1 VSSYPACVRAYVD
14 VSAQSVDAR
23 LFGRKRIDMR
33 DRLSDPHTPECALP
47 AQKSPSSSRM
57 SWSGTRAFVSRVFA
71 RAAARGFAAVGT
83 LSVLGALTA
92 ATACNREN
100 AHAAAPPPMAPLVTA
115 APAVSRAVP
124 TYLDEIGRN
133 GAFESVTVTPQVP
146 GRIVERHFQD
156 GAQLAKGQLL
166 FTVDPRPY
174 QAQLNS
180 AKAQLAETRAALDLA
195 ATQLKMYSSI
205 TDERAVSALDLE
217 TKRNTVAVDEAQ
229 VQAAQAAL
237 ENAQLNLD
245 YCYVH
250 SPIDG
255 RAGARLVDVGNV
267 VQANTTALLLIQRI
281 DPIYAD
287 FTVTERDLPQVQP
300 KMANGTLQARVRLPS
315 DSDSGARVGAVTFL
329 DNTVQPGT
337 GTVNLRA
344 TIRNADRHFW
354 PGQFVNVQLIV
365 TTATA
370 VLVPSQATQISQ
382 KGPFV
387 YVVKSDQTVEL
398 RPITLGQRHG
408 DDVVVTTGVASGE
421 EVVVTGQLTVAPG
434 AKVRIAPPVGS
445 QNPPEKGPS

>member
-1 VSSYPACVRAYVD
+1 MNDRFALRMCA
-14 VSAQSVDAR
+14 SVAPR
-23 LFGRKRIDMR
+23 LV
-33 DRLSDPHTPECALP
+33 A
-47 AQKSPSSSRM
+47 
-57 SWSGTRAFVSRVFA
+57 
-71 RAAARGFAAVGT
+71 
-83 LSVLGALTA
+83 VLGLIAGVGS
-92 ATACNREN
+92 ATACNT
-100 AHAAAPPPMAPLVTA
+100 HGAAAGGLPFVAPLVTA
-115 APAVSRAVP
+115 TRAISRDVP
-124 TYLDEIGRN
+124 TYLEEIGRN

-146 GRIVERHFQD
+146 GRILERSFQD
-156 GAQLAKGQLL
+156 GAQLTRGQLL
-166 FTVDPRPY
+166 FTIDPRPY
-174 QAQLNS
+174 QAQVNS

-205 TDERAVSALDLE
+205 TDERAVSELDLE

-300 KMANGTLQARVRLPS
+300 QMASGTLQARVRLPS
-315 DSDSGARVGAVTFL
+315 DADSGARVGAVTFL
-329 DNTVQPGT
+329 DNAVQPGT

-354 PGQFVNVQLIV
+354 PGQFVNVQLIL
-365 TTATA
+365 TTAAA

-387 YVVKSDQTVEL
+387 YVVKPDQTVEL
-398 RPITLGQRHG
+398 RPVTLGQRQG

-434 AKVRIAPPVGS
+434 AKVRIAPPAGS
-445 QNPPEKGPS
+445 QNPPEKRPT

>member
-1 VSSYPACVRAYVD
+1 MTPGS
-14 VSAQSVDAR
+14 
-23 LFGRKRIDMR
+23 
-33 DRLSDPHTPECALP
+33 DRLAS
-47 AQKSPSSSRM
+47 
-57 SWSGTRAFVSRVFA
+57 FVSRGFA
-71 RAAARGFAAVGT
+71 RAAPGGVAAVAT
-83 LSVLGALTA
+83 LSLLGVLTTA
-92 ATACNREN
+92 TGCSRQNT
-100 AHAAAPPPMAPLVTA
+100 HAAAPPPMAPLVTA

-156 GAQLAKGQLL
+156 GAQLTKGQLL

-180 AKAQLAETRAALDLA
+180 TKAQLAQTKAALDLA

-255 RAGARLVDVGNV
+255 RAGARLVDAGNV
-267 VQANTTALLLIQRI
+267 VQANTTALLVIQRI

-287 FTVTERDLPQVQP
+287 FTVTEVDLPQVQP
-300 KMANGTLQARVRLPS
+300 QMANGTLQARVRLPS

-329 DNTVQPGT
+329 DNAVQPGT

-344 TIRNADRHFW
+344 TIRNTDRHFW
-354 PGQFVNVQLIV
+354 PGQFVNVRLIL
-365 TTATA
+365 TTAKA
-370 VLVPSQATQISQ
+370 VLVPSQVTQISQ

-387 YVVKSDQTVEL
+387 YVIKPDRTVDL
-398 RPITLGQRHG
+398 RPVTLGQRQG
-408 DDVVVTTGVASGE
+408 DDVVVTTGVTSGE
-421 EVVVTGQLTVAPG
+421 EVVLTGQLTIAPG
-434 AKVRIAPPVGS
+434 AKVRIG
-445 QNPPEKGPS
+445 NK

>member
-1 VSSYPACVRAYVD
+1 VSSYPACVRACVD

-33 DRLSDPHTPECALP
+33 DRRSDPHTPECALP

-100 AHAAAPPPMAPLVTA
+100 AHAAAPPPMPPLVTA

>member
-1 VSSYPACVRAYVD
+1 MP
-14 VSAQSVDAR
+14 
-23 LFGRKRIDMR
+23 
-33 DRLSDPHTPECALP
+33 
-47 AQKSPSSSRM
+47 
-57 SWSGTRAFVSRVFA
+57 
-71 RAAARGFAAVGT
+71 
-83 LSVLGALTA
+83 
-92 ATACNREN
+92 
-100 AHAAAPPPMAPLVTA
+100 PLVTA

-315 DSDSGARVGAVTFL
+315 DSDSDARVGAVTFL

-445 QNPPEKGPS
+445 QNPPEKRPS

>member
-1 VSSYPACVRAYVD
+1 MNDR
-14 VSAQSVDAR
+14 SAASVCASVAPR
-23 LFGRKRIDMR
+23 LVAILGLI
-33 DRLSDPHTPECALP
+33 
-47 AQKSPSSSRM
+47 
-57 SWSGTRAFVSRVFA
+57 
-71 RAAARGFAAVGT
+71 AAVGPT
-83 LSVLGALTA
+83 
-92 ATACNREN
+92 TACNT
-100 AHAAAPPPMAPLVTA
+100 HSAAAGGLPFVAPLVTA
-115 APAVSRAVP
+115 TRAISRDVP
-124 TYLDEIGRN
+124 TYLEEIGRN

-146 GRIVERHFQD
+146 GRILERSFQD
-156 GAQLAKGQLL
+156 GAQLTKGQLL
-166 FTVDPRPY
+166 FTIDPRPY

-205 TDERAVSALDLE
+205 TDERAVSELDLE

-245 YCYVH
+245 YCYVR

-300 KMANGTLQARVRLPS
+300 QMASGTLQARVRLPS
-315 DSDSGARVGAVTFL
+315 DADSGARVGAVTFL
-329 DNTVQPGT
+329 DNAVQPGT

-354 PGQFVNVQLIV
+354 PGQFVNVQLIL
-365 TTATA
+365 TTAAA

-387 YVVKSDQTVEL
+387 YVVKPDQTVEL
-398 RPITLGQRHG
+398 RPVTLGQRQG

-434 AKVRIAPPVGS
+434 AKVRIAPPAGS
-445 QNPPEKGPS
+445 QNPPEKRPT

>member
-1 VSSYPACVRAYVD
+1 
-14 VSAQSVDAR
+14 
-23 LFGRKRIDMR
+23 
-33 DRLSDPHTPECALP
+33 
-47 AQKSPSSSRM
+47 
-57 SWSGTRAFVSRVFA
+57 
-71 RAAARGFAAVGT
+71 
-83 LSVLGALTA
+83 
-92 ATACNREN
+92 
-100 AHAAAPPPMAPLVTA
+100 MAPLVTA

-156 GAQLAKGQLL
+156 GAQLTNGQLL

-267 VQANTTALLLIQRI
+267 VQANTTALLSIQRI

-300 KMANGTLQARVRLPS
+300 QMARGTIQARVRLPS
-315 DSDSGARVGAVTFL
+315 DSDSAARVGAVTFL
-329 DNTVQPGT
+329 DNAVQSGT

-354 PGQFVNVQLIV
+354 PGQFVNVQLIL

-387 YVVKSDQTVEL
+387 YVVKPDQTVEL
-398 RPITLGQRHG
+398 RPVTLGQRQG

-434 AKVRIAPPVGS
+434 AKVRIAPPANS

>member
-1 VSSYPACVRAYVD
+1 
-14 VSAQSVDAR
+14 
-23 LFGRKRIDMR
+23 LFICGNSGGGG
-33 DRLSDPHTPECALP
+33 DRLAS
-47 AQKSPSSSRM
+47 
-57 SWSGTRAFVSRVFA
+57 FVSPVSV
-71 RAAARGFAAVGT
+71 RAAACRFSAVGV
-83 LSVLGALTA
+83 LGVLGALTA
-92 ATACNREN
+92 AMACNRGN
-100 AHAAAPPPMAPLVTA
+100 AHAAPPPPTAPLVTA

-124 TYLDEIGRN
+124 TYLDEVGRN

-146 GRIVERHFQD
+146 GRILERHFQD
-156 GAQLAKGQLL
+156 GAQLTKGQLL

-180 AKAQLAETRAALDLA
+180 AKAQLAQTRAALDLA
-195 ATQLKMYSSI
+195 STQLKMYSSI

-267 VQANTTALLLIQRI
+267 VQANTTPLLSIQRI

-287 FTVTERDLPQVQP
+287 FTVTERDLPQVHPQ
-300 KMANGTLQARVRLPS
+300 MANGTLQARVRLPS

-329 DNTVQPGT
+329 DNAVQPGT

-354 PGQFVNVQLIV
+354 PGQFVNVQLIL
-365 TTATA
+365 TTTTA

-387 YVVKSDQTVEL
+387 YVVKPDQTAEL
-398 RPITLGQRHG
+398 RPVTLGQRQG
-408 DDVVVTTGVASGE
+408 DDVVVTTGVTSGE
-421 EVVVTGQLTVAPG
+421 QVVVTGQLTVVPG
-434 AKVRIAPPVGS
+434 AKVRVD
-445 QNPPEKGPS
+445 KK

>member
-1 VSSYPACVRAYVD
+1 
-14 VSAQSVDAR
+14 
-23 LFGRKRIDMR
+23 
-33 DRLSDPHTPECALP
+33 
-47 AQKSPSSSRM
+47 M

-100 AHAAAPPPMAPLVTA
+100 AHAAAPPPMPPLVTA

-398 RPITLGQRHG
+398 RPIALGQRHG

-434 AKVRIAPPVGS
+434 AKVRLAPPVGS

>member
-1 VSSYPACVRAYVD
+1 MRP
-14 VSAQSVDAR
+14 
-23 LFGRKRIDMR
+23 GRDC
-33 DRLSDPHTPECALP
+33 LA
-47 AQKSPSSSRM
+47 
-57 SWSGTRAFVSRVFA
+57 WFVSWAFA
-71 RAAARGFAAVGT
+71 GAAGRGFPPGGT

-100 AHAAAPPPMAPLVTA
+100 AHPGAPPPMAPLVTA

-229 VQAAQAAL
+229 VQAAQGAL

-245 YCYVH
+245 Y
-250 SPIDG
+250 
-255 RAGARLVDVGNV
+255 
-267 VQANTTALLLIQRI
+267 
-281 DPIYAD
+281 
-287 FTVTERDLPQVQP
+287 
-300 KMANGTLQARVRLPS
+300 
-315 DSDSGARVGAVTFL
+315 
-329 DNTVQPGT
+329 
-337 GTVNLRA
+337 
-344 TIRNADRHFW
+344 W
-354 PGQFVNVQLIV
+354 
-365 TTATA
+365 
-370 VLVPSQATQISQ
+370 
-382 KGPFV
+382 
-387 YVVKSDQTVEL
+387 
-398 RPITLGQRHG
+398 
-408 DDVVVTTGVASGE
+408 
-421 EVVVTGQLTVAPG
+421 
-434 AKVRIAPPVGS
+434 APP
-445 QNPPEKGPS
+445 QNLWVADH